1 MFLFPFYYMLIGS
14 LQTEPDTTPAGALPN
29 PGNLTVGNYADIDAR
44 LDLGTAL
51 LNSGIFTGGVLLCT
65 VVFGVLAGYA
75 LARLHFRGRALL
87 FNLMLLV
94 QVIPFQLLTIP
105 LYVLI
110 VRTYGLADTYLGMIL
125 PFAINSAAVFV
136 FRQYFLQ
143 LPRELFEAA
152 QIDGASE
159 LTILWRVALPLV
171 KPALLT
177 AVLLTFI
184 GPWNEFLWPF
194 LITKQADMQPLAVA
208 LANYMSNVAARAAN
222 PFGALLAGRV
232 RAGRAGDRAVRRL
245 PAPLR
250 RHQPRIQCEGL
261 ISLTPPYT
269 LTRVGVLMTPEPGN
283 ELEAEGVLNPASG
296 FGPDGRLY
304 LLPRLVAAGN
314 VSRVGLAEVDA
325 DRRRADRGVPARR
338 RARTGRGLGT
348 RHEQRRR
355 RGPAGHLDPAARR
368 ARDDLRRLRPA
379 RARSW
384 RWRCRRTSP
393 SGGGSGRSTSAT
405 SRGWTPT

>member
-1 MFLFPFYYMLIGS
+1 MPRKVHPLRLLALAAGALMFLFPFYYMLIGS
-14 LQTEPDTTPAGALPN
+14 LQSEPDTTPAGALPN
-29 PGNLTVGNYADIDAR
+29 PGNLTGQNYADINER
-44 LDLGTAL
+44 LDLGTTL

-75 LARLHFRGRALL
+75 LARLHFRGRTLL
-87 FNLMLLV
+87 FNIMLLV

-110 VRTYGLADTYLGMIL
+110 VRTYGLADTHLGMIL

-208 LANYMSNVAARAAN
+208 LANYMSNVAARASN
-222 PFGALLAGRV
+222 PYGALLAGACV
-232 RAGRAGDRAVRRL
+232 LA
-245 PAPLR
+245 APV
-250 RHQPRIQCEGL
+250 I
-261 ISLTPPYT
+261 
-269 LTRVGVLMTPEPGN
+269 VLF
-283 ELEAEGVLNPASG
+283 VV
-296 FGPDGRLY
+296 F
-304 LLPRLVAAGN
+304 
-314 VSRVGLAEVDA
+314 
-325 DRRRADRGVPARR
+325 
-338 RARTGRGLGT
+338 
-348 RHEQRRR
+348 QRRFT
-355 RGPAGHLDPAARR
+355 ASNL
-368 ARDDLRRLRPA
+368 
-379 RARSW
+379 
-384 RWRCRRTSP
+384 
-393 SGGGSGRSTSAT
+393 GSSVKG
-405 SRGWTPT
+405 